1 MISKAINLFY
11 SAIADRVNFRLHVF
25 PHKPEYALEGDVP
38 QPGAYGRLR
47 LLARGA
53 SRWFERLSG
62 VRILRIRKISSVP
75 WKVARKDT
83 QDVLATI
90 DYQRVVDLRAAM
102 LRSHG
107 GSDSEANSVNGAWKF
122 LDIDLWIPVN
132 LERIYRLELQSSPPR
147 DILDI
152 SGGAGYFAYICQYFG
167 HRVHT
172 TDIDQWEEFNE
183 MMEILSLERSVLWV
197 EPMTPIPF
205 YGRKFDLITSFMI
218 AFNFPQVEEKRW
230 GIEEW
235 EFLLSDLEE
244 NHLKENGVI
253 YLLMNPHPDRSHY
266 SPELHDYLIR
276 RGAEVEGPE
285 VVFRRVAQA

>member
-1 MISKAINLFY
+1 MCRSRALTVASGCSPAES
-11 SAIADRVNFRLHVF
+11 SA
-25 PHKPEYALEGDVP
+25 GSS
-38 QPGAYGRLR
+38 G
-47 LLARGA
+47 LL
-53 SRWFERLSG
+53 G
-62 VRILRIRKISSVP
+62 VRILRTRKISSVP

-122 LDIDLWIPVN
+122 LDIDLWVPVN
-132 LERIYRLELQSSPPR
+132 LERVYRLELQSSPTL

-152 SGGAGYFAYICQYFG
+152 SGGAGYFAYICQHFG

-172 TDIDQWEEFNE
+172 TDIDEWDEFNE

-218 AFNFPQVEEKRW
+218 AFNLPQVEEKRW

-276 RGAEVEGPE
+276 RGAEVEGARGRVPKSRAGLI
-285 VVFRRVAQA
+285 VGPPGVGASRRRRSACRVEATNRWPF

>member
-25 PHKPEYALEGDVP
+25 THKVDYALEGDVP

-47 LLARGA
+47 LLARRVF
-53 SRWFERLSG
+53 RWFERLLG
-62 VRILRIRKISSVP
+62 VRILRTRKISSVP

-90 DYQRVVDLRAAM
+90 DYQRVIELRTAM
-102 LRSHG
+102 LCSHEG
-107 GSDSEANSVNGAWKF
+107 GNSEANSVNGAWKF
-122 LDIDLWIPVN
+122 LDIDLWVPVN
-132 LERIYRLELQSSPPR
+132 LERVYRLELQSSPTL

-152 SGGAGYFAYICQYFG
+152 SGGAGYFAYICQHFG

-172 TDIDQWEEFNE
+172 TDIDEWDEFNE

-218 AFNFPQVEEKRW
+218 AFNLPQIEEKRW
-230 GIEEW
+230 GIDEW